1 MLLESTEPKNYNKM
15 FKKLMIKLLAPV
27 VREVLKEI
35 KISEKKDLKLIE
47 NVVQDA
53 LLKAVNQVNARN
65 P

>member
-35 KISEKKDLKLIE
+35 KISEKKDLKLIK

-53 LLKAVNQVNARN
+53 LLKAVSQVNARN